1 MKKLFISLGLMLL
14 SLSVSAQI
22 YTKNLEK
29 SALKGDEKSIFD
41 LGICYLNGSGIGVDN
56 EKAFDCFFKLLKN
69 NKEASYYIA
78 QMFEKGLVS
87 EPQVNLLMSD
97 IKSLEERFTEEAPN
111 TMSYLKSDSISQSV
125 RYAYDF
131 YYASAKKNNVD
142 AKIKVAD
149 LCWEEVLLKKWEE
162 AIKKKNL
169 TNKGSDADDM
179 KDFMLAF
186 NLYNESQS
194 SEEGQK
200 KFLKMVSFIQ
210 LMQNRQ

>member
-56 EKAFDCFFKLLKN
+56 EKAFDCFFKVLKDN
-69 NKEASYYIA
+69 NVASYYIA
-78 QMFEKGLVS
+78 QMVEKGLVS
-87 EPQVNLLMSD
+87 ESQVNLLMSD
-97 IKSLEERFTEEAPN
+97 IERLEERFAEEAPN

-131 YYASAKKNNVD
+131 YYASAKEGNVD

-149 LCWEEVLLKKWEE
+149 LCWEKVVLKKMEE
-162 AIKKKNL
+162 ALKKKNL
-169 TNKGSDADDM
+169 TNYGSDAD
-179 KDFMLAF
+179 
-186 NLYNESQS
+186 Y
-194 SEEGQK
+194 G
-200 KFLKMVSFIQ
+200 
-210 LMQNRQ
+210 